1 MQKCDILVR
10 NVRVLTPQYDIADD
24 QYIAIC
30 DNKIVAV
37 GNDSQCLFAS
47 DTVIRGNG
55 KLAMPGLVDSHV
67 HACQY
72 LLRGRLADEYPMV
85 WTRILVP
92 FESSLTERECYISGK
107 LTYLQ
112 QIKSGITTGIEAGGN
127 HMHSVAEAAIE
138 SGIRA
143 VLTRSTMDQG
153 AFIPASWQQTA
164 NECISRTEALYRD

>member
-55 KLAMPGLVDSHV
+55 KLAMPGLVDRMSIRW
-67 HACQY
+67 Y
-72 LLRGRLADEYPMV
+72 GPGYWFRLKA
-85 WTRILVP
+85 R
-92 FESSLTERECYISGK
+92 
-107 LTYLQ
+107 
-112 QIKSGITTGIEAGGN
+112 
-127 HMHSVAEAAIE
+127 
-138 SGIRA
+138 
-143 VLTRSTMDQG
+143 
-153 AFIPASWQQTA
+153 
-164 NECISRTEALYRD
+164 

>member
-112 QIKSGITTGIEAGGN
+112 QIKS
-127 HMHSVAEAAIE
+127 
-138 SGIRA
+138 
-143 VLTRSTMDQG
+143 
-153 AFIPASWQQTA
+153 
-164 NECISRTEALYRD
+164 

>member
-55 KLAMPGLVDSHV
+55 KLAMPWI
-67 HACQY
+67 A
-72 LLRGRLADEYPMV
+72 M
-85 WTRILVP
+85 
-92 FESSLTERECYISGK
+92 F
-107 LTYLQ
+107 
-112 QIKSGITTGIEAGGN
+112 
-127 HMHSVAEAAIE
+127 M
-138 SGIRA
+138 
-143 VLTRSTMDQG
+143 
-153 AFIPASWQQTA
+153 PASI
-164 NECISRTEALYRD
+164 CCEADWRMSIRWYGPGYWFRLKAR

>member
-1 MQKCDILVR
+1 MQKCDILLR

-92 FESSLTERECYISGK
+92 FESSLTERMLCF
-107 LTYLQ
+107 
-112 QIKSGITTGIEAGGN
+112 
-127 HMHSVAEAAIE
+127 
-138 SGIRA
+138 R
-143 VLTRSTMDQG
+143 
-153 AFIPASWQQTA
+153 
-164 NECISRTEALYRD
+164 